1 MHLILESGVIQ
12 PACKRQTRS
21 YEGGQVHEGCGD
33 CAFRQKAFPEVG
45 GRRGGGGGDRGF
57 CRGVTFR
64 GVLCYDLIVFQ
75 SAFRGRVCTRV
86 SLGIG
91 VAFRDAF

>member
-1 MHLILESGVIQ
+1 MRGAGIVLSGR
-12 PACKRQTRS
+12 KL
-21 YEGGQVHEGCGD
+21 
-33 CAFRQKAFPEVG
+33 FRKLVG
-45 GRRGGGGGDRGF
+45 EGGGGGDRGF